1 MIGLEAIAGLEKM
14 TINQC
19 ERLAQDLDF
28 DGATF
33 DLCGPKGKLK
43 AKWLDAYMGLF
54 QIEGQEGF
62 VMTRQFEMR
71 PDVWCENLMPAMPTN
86 ERDAAEESRKETK

>member
-1 MIGLEAIAGLEKM
+1 MIEKLIGKDKL

-19 ERLAQDLDF
+19 QRLAEGIGF

-33 DLCGPKGKLK
+33 DLCGPKGKLP

-54 QIEGQEGF
+54 QIDGQEGF
-62 VMTRQFEMR
+62 VMVRQFEFR
-71 PDVWCENLMPAMPTN
+71 DDVWCENLMPKAGIGDGDG
-86 ERDAAEESRKETK
+86 ERS

>member
-1 MIGLEAIAGLEKM
+1 MTGLEAIVGLERM

-19 ERLAQDLDF
+19 ERLAKDL
-28 DGATF
+28 GTNATF
-33 DLCGPKGKLK
+33 DLCGPKGKIK

-54 QIEGQEGF
+54 QIEGSEGF

-71 PDVWCENLMPAMPTN
+71 PDVWCENLMPAGDE
-86 ERDAAEESRKETK
+86 ERQ